1 MISLSLVSKHFR
13 EVTAQRLYEKFQIIF
28 PDDDDSS
35 FDGSIDSL
43 AAGLETFT
51 TSDYNYARFLKNVSM
66 DTVTSGSKGERA
78 YRRYTSDESCGKFM
92 NTLMMLTLRQ
102 AKKLDTFHWNIR
114 VELSRPLYQTL
125 HKIETLERLTIRMHP
140 GRSNYEK
147 PPPLQSLEDEQEEM
161 EIVKDKNSA
170 PSITDILFSHNMKSD
185 KAKSKKPK
193 EPVKETPNPPTI
205 SGFKN
210 LKTLAVLDMD
220 TLEYIPEIKQAI
232 DNSAKSLTKLKISFS
247 EQLARAARKPP
258 APVDVT
264 DDSDVEMDDFG
275 NGLAPPPPPPPI
287 ASSDD
292 GSGPQKTLAAQEAK
306 KEQEAVLGKIFGI
319 EPTVPKKGKDA
330 KDAKDADGTA
340 TPLVDDVDVEE
351 TKFEKDGQR
360 FIRNILL
367 ISKKLMTSMNPNR
380 TQQQKEALE
389 IIEKAAKKYVEEK
402 KAEEDEKKENAQEL
416 AKKDGKSGG
425 SSKGKKFDDSKAVSD
440 KGKEEGD
447 EEGPSLFDDKDE
459 DKKEKTEVADD
470 AANPDDINVEEPEMV
485 VDEKDLEEAIE
496 SGDDAPRI
504 TWQQLEDL
512 VASYAQ
518 EYEAGELAADET
530 SLYLNVL
537 APALSISPADT
548 THFQKC
554 VADMEIRKAAYEF
567 QTMVEARKKTESE
580 VELRDTVEETEQL
593 EKLTLEHALRDST
606 GNELEVAEQ
615 MKKVLAASTDMES
628 VKRKIGDY
636 VRSTRGLQLKT
647 LAIYLIPI
655 KASTLSKAIDIRCLN
670 RITLLN
676 VGPQSAF
683 WTHMEKENALLP
695 LPLEKIQTDNVSA
708 SFLKFVEK
716 MQKCTELFMLE
727 RNTKVEIY
735 STAPKSGVTIGQIRK
750 ALRDKWSGLKRL
762 VIRNESDYSWDANE
776 RFIETLCRRGTNL
789 EELGITFS
797 SKGVVSPPSLPSP
810 LSFAILS
817 SLFIRSTLTKPSTTS
832 SKTFMASPPS
842 APSTSS
848 TSATTTPATGFFA
861 RSESLLW
868 ILWRIILR

>member
-1 MISLSLVSKHFR
+1 MISLLLVSKHFR
-13 EVTAQRLYEKFQIIF
+13 ELTAQRLYEKFQIIF

-43 AAGLETFT
+43 AAGLETFA

-66 DTVTSGSKGERA
+66 DTVTSGAKGERA

-92 NTLMMLTLRQ
+92 NTLMILTLRQ
-102 AKKLDTFHWNIR
+102 AKKLDTFYWNIR

-125 HKIETLERLTIRMHP
+125 HKIETLEHLTIRMHS
-140 GRSNYEK
+140 GRSNYER
-147 PPPLQSLEDEQEEM
+147 PPPLQSLEDEQEEA
-161 EIVKDKNSA
+161 EIIKDKNST

-185 KAKSKKPK
+185 KAKSKKSK
-193 EPVKETPNPPTI
+193 EPLKETPNPPTV

-210 LKTLAVLDMD
+210 LRTLAVLDMD

-232 DNSAKSLTKLKISFS
+232 DNSAKSLIKLKISFS

-264 DDSDVEMDDFG
+264 DDSDVEMDEFG
-275 NGLAPPPPPPPI
+275 NSLAPPPPPPPI

-292 GSGPQKTLAAQEAK
+292 GSGPQRTLAAQEAK
-306 KEQEAVLGKIFGI
+306 KEQEAVLGKIFGL
-319 EPTVPKKGKDA
+319 ETTAPKKD
-330 KDAKDADGTA
+330 KDAKDADGAA
-340 TPLVDDVDVEE
+340 TPVIDDVDVEE
-351 TKFEKDGQR
+351 AKFEKEGQR

-402 KAEEDEKKENAQEL
+402 KAEEDEKKEKVKDL
-416 AKKDGKSGG
+416 AKKDGKSGE
-425 SSKGKKFDDSKAVSD
+425 SSDAKKSDDSKAAPG
-440 KGKEEGD
+440 KGKEKED
-447 EEGPSLFDDKDE
+447 EEGPSLFDDNDE
-459 DKKEKTEVADD
+459 EKKEKTEVADD

-485 VDEKDLEEAIE
+485 VDEKDLEDAIE
-496 SGDDAPRI
+496 SGDDAPQI
-504 TWQQLEDL
+504 TWQKLEDL
-512 VASYAQ
+512 VAKYAK
-518 EYEAGELAADET
+518 EYEAGELAADEI
-530 SLYLNVL
+530 SLYQNVL
-537 APALSISPADT
+537 APALGISPADT
-548 THFQKC
+548 THFNRC
-554 VADMEIRKAAYEF
+554 VADVEIRKAAYEF

-580 VELRDTVEETEQL
+580 EELRDTVEEAEQP
-593 EKLTLEHALRDST
+593 EKLMLEQAIHNST
-606 GNELEVAEQ
+606 QDEKEVAEQ

-628 VKRKIGDY
+628 IKREVGKYI
-636 VRSTRGLQLKT
+636 RSTRGLQLKT

-683 WTHMEKENALLP
+683 WTHMEKENAILP

-716 MQKCTELFMLE
+716 VQKCTELFMLE

-750 ALRDKWSGLKRL
+750 ALRNKWSGLKRL

-789 EELGITFS
+789 EELGIAFS
-797 SKGVVSPPSLPSP
+797 SKGVVSPSHPLLFPPHLQFISKLTNSPAPPPPRLPRPRLSP
-810 LSFAILS
+810 RLPHS
-817 SLFIRSTLTKPSTTS
+817 
-832 SKTFMASPPS
+832 
-842 APSTSS
+842 
-848 TSATTTPATGFFA
+848 
-861 RSESLLW
+861 
-868 ILWRIILR
+868 

>member
-1 MISLSLVSKHFR
+1 MISLSLVSKYFR
-13 EVTAQRLYEKFQIIF
+13 ELTAQRLYEKFQIIF

-43 AAGLETFT
+43 AAGLETFV

-66 DTVTSGSKGERA
+66 DTVTSGAKGERA

-125 HKIETLERLTIRMHP
+125 HRVETLEHLTIRMHP

-147 PPPLQSLEDEQEEM
+147 PPPLQSLEDEQEETEM
-161 EIVKDKNSA
+161 FKEKNSA

-185 KAKSKKPK
+185 KAKSKKLK

-258 APVDVT
+258 TPVDVT
-264 DDSDVEMDDFG
+264 DDSDVEMDEFG

-319 EPTVPKKGKDA
+319 ETTAPKKDKGA

-340 TPLVDDVDVEE
+340 TPVVDDIDVEE
-351 TKFEKDGQR
+351 AKFEKEGER

-402 KAEEDEKKENAQEL
+402 KAEEDEKKEKAKEL
-416 AKKDGKSGG
+416 AKEDGKGG
-425 SSKGKKFDDSKAVSD
+425 ESSDGLDTKKSDEAKPADEKSKGKEK
-440 KGKEEGD
+440 GD

-459 DKKEKTEVADD
+459 EKKEKTEVADD

-485 VDEKDLEEAIE
+485 VDEKDLEDAIE
-496 SGDDAPRI
+496 SGDDAPQI
-504 TWQQLEDL
+504 TWQELENL
-512 VASYAQ
+512 VATYAK
-518 EYEAGELAADET
+518 EYEAGELADDET

-548 THFQKC
+548 THFNKC
-554 VADMEIRKAAYEF
+554 IADVEIRKAAYEF
-567 QTMVEARKKTESE
+567 QTMVEARKKTECE
-580 VELRDTVEETEQL
+580 EELHDTVGEKTEQL
-593 EKLTLEHALRDST
+593 GKLMLEHAISNSTRD
-606 GNELEVAEQ
+606 EKEVAEQ
-615 MKKVLAASTDMES
+615 MKKVLAAGTDMES
-628 VKRKIGDY
+628 IKKAMGNY

-647 LAIYLIPI
+647 LAVYLIPI

-683 WTHMEKENALLP
+683 WTHIEKENAILP
-695 LPLEKIQTDNVSA
+695 LPLQNIQTDNVSP

-716 MQKCTELFMLE
+716 MQTCTELFMLE

-750 ALRDKWSGLKRL
+750 ALRNKWPCLKRL
-762 VIRNESDYSWDANE
+762 VIRNDSDYSWDANE
-776 RFIETLCRRGTNL
+776 RFLETLCRHGTNL
-789 EELGITFS
+789 EELGIAFS
-797 SKGVVSPPSLPSP
+797 SKGVVSTSILLYSLPHVH
-810 LSFAILS
+810 
-817 SLFIRSTLTKPSTTS
+817 TS
-832 SKTFMASPPS
+832 RPF
-842 APSTSS
+842 
-848 TSATTTPATGFFA
+848 
-861 RSESLLW
+861 LH
-868 ILWRIILR
+868 

>member
-13 EVTAQRLYEKFQIIF
+13 ELTAQRLYERFQIIF

-43 AAGLETFT
+43 AAGLETFA

-66 DTVTSGSKGERA
+66 DTVTSGAKGERA

-125 HKIETLERLTIRMHP
+125 HKIETLEHLTIRMHS

-147 PPPLQSLEDEQEEM
+147 PPPLQSLEDEQEET
-161 EIVKDKNSA
+161 EVFKDKNSA

-185 KAKSKKPK
+185 KAKSKKSK

-264 DDSDVEMDDFG
+264 DDSDVEMDEFG

-319 EPTVPKKGKDA
+319 ETIATKKDKDA

-340 TPLVDDVDVEE
+340 TPVDDVDVEE
-351 TKFEKDGQR
+351 AKFEKDGQR

-402 KAEEDEKKENAQEL
+402 KAEEDEKKEKAKEL
-416 AKKDGKSGG
+416 AKKDGKSGE
-425 SSKGKKFDDSKAVSD
+425 SSDAKKSDEAKPADEKSKGME
-440 KGKEEGD
+440 KED

-459 DKKEKTEVADD
+459 EKKEKTEVADD

-485 VDEKDLEEAIE
+485 VDEKDLEDAIE
-496 SGDDAPRI
+496 SGDDAPQI
-504 TWQQLEDL
+504 TWQELENL
-512 VASYAQ
+512 VAKYAK
-518 EYEAGELAADET
+518 EYEAGELGADET

-548 THFQKC
+548 THFNKC
-554 VADMEIRKAAYEF
+554 VADAEIRKAAYEF

-580 VELRDTVEETEQL
+580 EKLRDTVVDETEQL
-593 EKLTLEHALRDST
+593 EKLMLEHAISNSTRD
-606 GNELEVAEQ
+606 EKEVAEQ
-615 MKKVLAASTDMES
+615 MKEVLAAGTDMELI
-628 VKRKIGDY
+628 KKAMGNY

-695 LPLEKIQTDNVSA
+695 LPLQNIQTDNVSA

-750 ALRDKWSGLKRL
+750 ALRDKWPCLKRL
-762 VIRNESDYSWDANE
+762 VIRNESDYTWDANE
-776 RFIETLCRRGTNL
+776 RFLETLCRRGTNL
-789 EELGITFS
+789 EELGIAFS
-797 SKGVVSPPSLPSP
+797 SKGVVSTSILLYSLPHLHTSRP
-810 LSFAILS
+810 F
-817 SLFIRSTLTKPSTTS
+817 LFINKN
-832 SKTFMASPPS
+832 
-842 APSTSS
+842 
-848 TSATTTPATGFFA
+848 
-861 RSESLLW
+861 
-868 ILWRIILR
+868 

>member
-13 EVTAQRLYEKFQIIF
+13 ELTAQRLYEKFQIIF

-43 AAGLETFT
+43 AAGLETFA

-66 DTVTSGSKGERA
+66 DTVTSGAKGERA

-125 HKIETLERLTIRMHP
+125 HNIETLEHLTIRMHP

-147 PPPLQSLEDEQEEM
+147 PPPLQSLEDEQEET
-161 EIVKDKNSA
+161 EIFKDKNSA
-170 PSITDILFSHNMKSD
+170 PSITDVLFFHNMKSD
-185 KAKSKKPK
+185 KAKSKKLK
-193 EPVKETPNPPTI
+193 EPVKETSNPATI
-205 SGFKN
+205 SGFKS

-264 DDSDVEMDDFG
+264 DDSDVEMDEFG

-319 EPTVPKKGKDA
+319 EPTAPKKDKDA

-340 TPLVDDVDVEE
+340 TPVVDDADVEE
-351 TKFEKDGQR
+351 AKFEKDGQR

-402 KAEEDEKKENAQEL
+402 KAEEDEKKEKAKDL
-416 AKKDGKSGG
+416 AKKDGKSGE
-425 SSKGKKFDDSKAVSD
+425 SSNAKKSDDSKAATD
-440 KGKEEGD
+440 KGKEKED

-459 DKKEKTEVADD
+459 EKKEKTEVADD
-470 AANPDDINVEEPEMV
+470 AANPDDINVEEPEIV
-485 VDEKDLEEAIE
+485 VDEKDLEDAIE
-496 SGDDAPRI
+496 SGDDAPQI
-504 TWQQLEDL
+504 TWQELENL
-512 VASYAQ
+512 VAKYAK

-548 THFQKC
+548 THFNKC
-554 VADMEIRKAAYEF
+554 VADAEIRKAAYEF

-580 VELRDTVEETEQL
+580 EELRDTVDGETEQL
-593 EKLTLEHALRDST
+593 EKLMLEHAISNSSRD
-606 GNELEVAEQ
+606 EKEVAEQ
-615 MKKVLAASTDMES
+615 MKKVLAAGTDMES
-628 VKRKIGDY
+628 IEKAMGNY

-655 KASTLSKAIDIRCLN
+655 KASTLSKAIDIRCLT

-695 LPLEKIQTDNVSA
+695 LPLQNIQTDNVSA
-708 SFLKFVEK
+708 SFLKFVGK

-750 ALRDKWSGLKRL
+750 ALRDKWPCLKRL
-762 VIRNESDYSWDANE
+762 VIRNESDYAWDANE
-776 RFIETLCRRGTNL
+776 RFLETLCRRGTNL
-789 EELGITFS
+789 EELGIAFS
-797 SKGVVSPPSLPSP
+797 SKGVVRISILLHSLPHPHTSR
-810 LSFAILS
+810 
-817 SLFIRSTLTKPSTTS
+817 LFLYINKN
-832 SKTFMASPPS
+832 
-842 APSTSS
+842 
-848 TSATTTPATGFFA
+848 
-861 RSESLLW
+861 
-868 ILWRIILR
+868 